1 MIPFQSSEHF
11 DNLRVTELHQTDMIL
26 EACAI
31 ITRGGVIVMQQHR
44 NSCSASI
51 AFSNPCKNSFNSF
64 AISTH
69 IVGKVVILQ
78 GKMYKAVTVR
88 MINKIHPK
96 KLGLNDYLAHCN
108 GDDNCDSVT
117 CMLTCKL

>member
-1 MIPFQSSEHF
+1 MIQFKSSEHF
-11 DNLRVTELHQTDMIL
+11 GNLHVTELHQTDMIL
-26 EACAI
+26 EACVI
-31 ITRGGVIVMQQHR
+31 IRRGGVIVMQQHY

-51 AFSNPCKNSFNSF
+51 TFSNPCKNSFNSF

-69 IVGKVVILQ
+69 VVSKVVILQ

-96 KLGLNDYLAHCN
+96 Y
-108 GDDNCDSVT
+108 
-117 CMLTCKL
+117 